1 MKIPG
6 VLESYSVADSS
17 TPLLLSQAVQAK
29 LGFMKNVRNG
39 TIEMLDYEGQSL
51 KVVRQKRTGLFMV
64 RIDYL
69 NPNTLVTHPGLDCS
83 MKGGKKNRE
92 VTTYSTE
99 RNYLDESKIP

>member
-39 TIEMLDYEGQSL
+39 TIELLDYEGQSL
-51 KVVRQKRTGLFMV
+51 KVVRQKRTGLFMI
-64 RIDYL
+64 RIDHL
-69 NPNTLVTHPGLDCS
+69 NPNTLVTHPGEVPIGLFNERWQQDS
-83 MKGGKKNRE
+83 RSHYLLHGKK
-92 VTTYSTE
+92 
-99 RNYLDESKIP
+99 LPQ